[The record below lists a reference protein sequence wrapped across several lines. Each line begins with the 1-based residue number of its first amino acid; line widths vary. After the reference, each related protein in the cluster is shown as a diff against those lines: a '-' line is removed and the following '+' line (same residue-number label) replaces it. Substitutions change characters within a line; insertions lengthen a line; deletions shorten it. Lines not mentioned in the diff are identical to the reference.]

1 MRTSTR
7 ARRRALKTFK
17 TDSKQLEMKMK
28 MLFTRMKIGMKI
40 QIKNATKMNVKNI
53 GRKINKFLFKTFP
66 EPKVRTRWM
75 TKSKKYSRIDRQGKE
90 FGNFWKVGE
99 KPEIG
104 GRPERSKE

>member
-1 MRTSTR
+1 MRTTAR
-7 ARRRALKTFK
+7 ARKRAL
-17 TDSKQLEMKMK
+17 K

-40 QIKNATKMNVKNI
+40 RIKSATKMNIENI
-53 GRKINKFLFKTFP
+53 GRKINKFLFKTFT

-75 TKSKKYSRIDRQGKE
+75 TKSRKYSRIDRQGKE

-104 GRPERSKE
+104 ERPERSNE